1 MLGNTETQHAWMVYA
16 ETEDIPHDHEDEE
29 VFKKGFV
36 AGRNSVIFPPH
47 SEYRDTLRQM
57 ICEGDFDFTKILE
70 EIEFEGETYADISSE
85 GADNLADYF
94 IGLMEMIDE
103 LRSEAV

>member
-1 MLGNTETQHAWMVYA
+1 MLGDTETQRAWMVYA
-16 ETEDIPHDHEDEE
+16 DAENIQHDHEDEE

-47 SEYRDTLRQM
+47 SEYRDKLRQM

-70 EIEFEGETYADISSE
+70 EIEFEGEIYADISNE

-94 IGLMEMIDE
+94 LGLMATIDE